1 MADSSQIQRTPGGP
15 RRRGPPKPHQ
25 PFQHDELAR
34 GKCTVKV
41 VRRNEEDMEDFDALM
56 MSGGTSVAAGRARA
70 RHAAARP
77 NPSPLPSAIGAR
89 SRAGRHHSTVDY
101 DEIPSPGMSRTT
113 RRRSSAPPTN
123 KRTPTSNRRGADVDE
138 DDEDTNLLGSAAT
151 SRATLRTTIRPD
163 AGSRRKTGN
172 TLLPQGEVD
181 DDDGG
186 VDEIEEIADPSPSTT
201 RRRRTRRSE
210 AADEEEVASPDRRG
224 KGKGK
229 GKGGRAV
236 DQDDPDHD
244 AEPIHD
250 DDNAPRYDDD
260 DDGMTLNDA
269 DEEAMAEENGE
280 VAGDEEEDEPASQE
294 EDEEDGTSS
303 PPPNKKQGWP
313 RKGEAVKELA
323 MRRRAE
329 QPGKSRNYERGVSEV
344 IDVHAEGQ
352 GHYYDEQGWRR
363 NARVRYGPLEHWR
376 NEKVVYGRRQSGVA
390 VVPVIKQITVIK
402 QIIKVAPDPV
412 RPVGGTH
419 KRPYKRKSVDD
430 NGDDDDAPLVKR
442 KRSEPVYHDAEE
454 PPEKGCDKQTDPLG
468 VVIEYVTRNEVER
481 RIAFTTESMIEPREA
496 ANARFRFQ
504 FLAAG
509 MLSIPIGETKPAKS
523 SKENSYVFYV
533 IQGAVKVQ
541 IYRTSFLISVGG
553 MFLVP
558 RGNVYSIENVAER
571 ETILF
576 FSQARKIPE
585 DGSVSMHD
593 SQGTPIKR
601 HASMTPAPS
610 EGRFSVPPRSRSDN
624 GDIPST
630 GRSAPR
636 ATSLRPNGNSRRP
649 RG

>member
-1 MADSSQIQRTPGGP
+1 MGA
-15 RRRGPPKPHQ
+15 
-25 PFQHDELAR
+25 
-34 GKCTVKV
+34 
-41 VRRNEEDMEDFDALM
+41 
-56 MSGGTSVAAGRARA
+56 SGAYFEG
-70 RHAAARP
+70 
-77 NPSPLPSAIGAR
+77 PSAVGAR
-89 SRAGRHHSTVDY
+89 SRAGRHSTVDY

-210 AADEEEVASPDRRG
+210 AADEEVVSSDRR
-224 KGKGK
+224 GKGK

-236 DQDDPDHD
+236 EEDDTDHD

-250 DDNAPRYDDD
+250 DDNAPQYDDD
-260 DDGMTLNDA
+260 DDGMNLNEA

-280 VAGDEEEDEPASQE
+280 VAGDEEDEEPAAQE
-294 EDEEDGTSS
+294 EEREEGTPS
-303 PPPNKKQGWP
+303 PPPKKQGRP
-313 RKGEAVKELA
+313 RKGEGVKELA

-329 QPGKSRNYERGVSEV
+329 RAGKSRSYERGVSEV
-344 IDVHAEGQ
+344 IDVHAEGE
-352 GHYYDEQGWRR
+352 GHYYDEQGRRR
-363 NARVRYGPLEHWR
+363 NARVRYGPLEYWR

-390 VVPVIKQITVIK
+390 VVPVIKQI
-402 QIIKVAPDPV
+402 IKVAPDPV

-419 KRPYKRKSVDD
+419 KRPHKRKSVDD

-442 KRSEPVYHDAEE
+442 KRSESVYHDAEE
-454 PPEKGCDKQTDPLG
+454 PPEKGWDKQTDPLG
-468 VVIEYVTRNEVER
+468 VVIEYVTKNEVER
-481 RIAFTTESMIEPREA
+481 RIAFTESMIEPREA
-496 ANARFRFQ
+496 ANARFKFQ
-504 FLAAG
+504 KIFGDGEFLAAG

-523 SKENSYVFYV
+523 SKDNSYVFYV

-593 SQGTPIKR
+593 SQGM
-601 HASMTPAPS
+601 S
-610 EGRFSVPPRSRSDN
+610 
-624 GDIPST
+624 
-630 GRSAPR
+630 
-636 ATSLRPNGNSRRP
+636 
-649 RG
+649 